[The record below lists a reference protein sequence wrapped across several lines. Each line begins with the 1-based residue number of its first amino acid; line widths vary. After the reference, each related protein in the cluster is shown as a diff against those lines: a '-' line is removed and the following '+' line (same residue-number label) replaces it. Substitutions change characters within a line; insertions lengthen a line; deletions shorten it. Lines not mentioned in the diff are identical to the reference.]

1 MCQTW
6 PGTREQ
12 LRVSD
17 GQEAKDMFETAM
29 LDQSAGRGAVGLS
42 GSLLLQTGLVGGALA
57 LSLWMP
63 VALPEPPE
71 ISVSLPAPRFRNAVR
86 VVATTIERS
95 AAALVTQPRFRYV
108 PPTAK
113 PGVAQ
118 PSAKAMDDMLADLP
132 ISATGPVG
140 FVGMHGDGLMPP
152 RTLPPPVPKPVAV
165 PDPPPVTR
173 LIVGGDVMTSKLI
186 HRVQPVYPEI
196 ARRARIEG
204 IVLLRGVI
212 TREGK
217 IADLRVLSGHPLLV
231 KAALDAVSQWVYSP
245 TLLNQKPVEVE
256 APIEVRFI
264 LGR

>member
-1 MCQTW
+1 
-6 PGTREQ
+6 
-12 LRVSD
+12 
-17 GQEAKDMFETAM
+17 MFETAM
-29 LDQSAGRGAVGLS
+29 LDQNAGRGAVGFS
-42 GSLLLQTGLVGGALA
+42 GSLVLQVGLVGGVLA

-63 VALPEPPE
+63 VALPDPPE
-71 ISVSLPAPRFRNAVR
+71 ISISLPAPRFRNAVR
-86 VVATTIERS
+86 VVATSIERS

-113 PGVAQ
+113 PGVAR
-118 PSAKAMDDMLADLP
+118 PSTEVMEEMIVGLP
-132 ISATGPVG
+132 VTGSGPVG
-140 FVGMHGDGLMPP
+140 VVGGHGDIFSPSKA
-152 RTLPPPVPKPVAV
+152 LPAPALAHVVTPE
-165 PDPPPVTR
+165 PPPVTR
-173 LIVGGDVMTSKLI
+173 LTVGGDVMTSKLI

-204 IVLLRGVI
+204 IVSLRGVI